1 MISFS
6 FEIEKDGGRLS
17 LTEISKKLF
26 RTSELQLTLSEWDK
40 LSDFGQVDALGKIR
54 SAEQEDNGTCN
65 ELADGTG
72 YFLSHDFI
80 SGLSDY
86 HSRALNLPVTFPYQV
101 DIKTSNNIGSPNF
114 AISWTVF
121 RRGKPLKINRQGC
134 FAFKGDKPYRLPK
147 ELYEVIECID
157 SFHAISVP
165 TFDQKTKFIAELK
178 TLLPQNPDGNLIF
191 EGELEK
197 ISLQH
202 ASAMSL
208 QITGDKNSINFNPV
222 LFHKNIMTKA
232 SELQEAI
239 DESEQIFSLAEAR
252 NFSATFKNTE
262 EVKPTY
268 LLGKAKYV
276 FIDEALRPALKA
288 VKLAANLPRENR
300 IDFAK
305 SPQKYIKSMF
315 EKELSGLSDIER
327 EIQSLQIDEI
337 FIETIQFSERVTE
350 MGIWKAPD
358 LPWLKPE
365 PKEWRS
371 DSYSF
376 FVHGKLIIF
385 PIGDLETVIEQLQT
399 AIETGKPSIKI
410 GTEEIIP
417 DPDLLA
423 TLESL
428 TTKRPDRP
436 DPLKQNTDTDT
447 DSDTNS
453 DSDSDTSEPTE
464 NVGPIVPLTKEN
476 FEVVEYNL
484 KFKLRLEELDD
495 RPPERLKPNVTLKAH
510 QQTGVS
516 WLVETYNRG
525 YPGVLMADDMGLGK
539 TLQALSFLAIM
550 VKTRKIDEE
559 TKKIDEK
566 TREKG
571 KRKPLLIVAPV
582 GLLKN
587 WEEEHEKH
595 LSSPGLGCLAKLY
608 GNSLKKF
615 KTGKGRDIDVGTAIL
630 DADKIRGFD
639 WLLTTYE
646 TLRDYQESFAQ
657 IKFSCVVF
665 DELQKAKNPRS
676 LLSQG
681 TKVLNADFSI
691 GLTGTPVENS
701 LADLWTIMDILSPG
715 RLGDLKGFLKEYPE
729 TNTNSPEAGV
739 AKLKGLSKKLLKE
752 IEKYPPPVL
761 RRMKTELK
769 DGDLPEKRLIPS
781 NETTLP
787 MPTIQ
792 EDAYSDISN
801 RLNSKSIK
809 MIDALHQFRTISRSP
824 ISAEQIGQFSV
835 DDFIDASARL
845 QVTFNTLDEIYQK
858 QEKVLLFVESRTL
871 QPVLASIIKQKYKMT
886 SQPLIINGLISGDAR
901 QRKVNEFQEG
911 ADGFDA
917 IIISPKA
924 GGVGLTL
931 TAANNVIHVER
942 WWNPAVEDQCTDRA
956 YRIGQNKPVSVYTPI
971 ARSTSYGDKSFD
983 CILDK
988 LLQKKRSLAT
998 DVFMSTQIESDDFAS
1013 AFAESKSQKLLNLD
1027 EIDCLEKGSD
1037 FENAVIDII
1046 RVAGLTAN
1054 HTQTSYD
1061 YGADIIVRNE
1071 ATKKSAIVQCKHKAD
1086 ITKNIN
1092 ESAAQEVLNARGHYE
1107 MDSPLLVVVTN
1118 AISATSKCS
1127 ELCRENNMRLVAR
1140 DELLEIGQIL
1150 AHDLS

>member
-1 MISFS
+1 MISFI

-17 LTEISKKLF
+17 LTETSKKLF

-86 HSRALNLPVTFPYQV
+86 HSRTLDLPVTFPYQV
-101 DIKTSNNIGSPNF
+101 DIKTSSNIGSPNF
-114 AISWTVF
+114 AISWTAF
-121 RRGKPLKINRQGC
+121 RHRKPLKINRQGC
-134 FAFKGDKPYRLPK
+134 FAFNGDKPYRLPK
-147 ELYEVIECID
+147 KLYEVIECID
-157 SFHAISVP
+157 SFNAISAP
-165 TFDQKTKFIAELK
+165 TFDQKIKFIAELK
-178 TLLPQNPDGNLIF
+178 TLLPQRPDENLRF
-191 EGELEK
+191 EGELEN

-208 QITGDKNSINFNPV
+208 QITGDKNSISFNPV

-239 DESEQIFSLAEAR
+239 DESEQIFSPAEAR
-252 NFSATFKNTE
+252 NFSAAFKNTE
-262 EVKPTY
+262 EVKSTY

-288 VKLAANLPRENR
+288 VKLSANLPRENR

-305 SPQKYIKSMF
+305 SPQKYIKAMF
-315 EKELSGLSDIER
+315 KKELSGLSDIEH

-337 FIETIQFSERVTE
+337 FIETIQFSERVIE
-350 MGIWKAPD
+350 MGVWKAPD

-376 FVHGKLIIF
+376 LVQGKLIIF
-385 PIGDLETVIEQLQT
+385 PNGNLETVIEQLQT

-410 GTEEIIP
+410 GGEEIIP

-423 TLESL
+423 TLEGL
-428 TTKRPDRP
+428 TTKKPDRP
-436 DPLKQNTDTDT
+436 DPLKQNTDTD
-447 DSDTNS
+447 S
-453 DSDSDTSEPTE
+453 DSNTSEPPE

-484 KFKLRLEELDD
+484 KFKPRSEKLDA
-495 RPPERLKPNVTLKAH
+495 RPPECLKPNVTLKAH
-510 QQTGVS
+510 QKDGVS
-516 WLVETYNRG
+516 WLVKTYNRG

-550 VKTRKIDEE
+550 VETGKTD
-559 TKKIDEK
+559 
-566 TREKG
+566 KG
-571 KRKPLLIVAPV
+571 GAPLLIVAPV

-595 LSSPGLGCLAKLY
+595 LSSRGLGNLAKLY

-615 KTGKGRDIDVGTAIL
+615 KTGKGRDIDTGTAIL
-630 DADKIRGFD
+630 DEGAIKDFN

-646 TLRDYQESFAQ
+646 TLRDYQKSFAQ

-676 LLSQG
+676 LLSNG

-715 RLGDLKGFLKEYPE
+715 RLGDLKGFLKKYPE
-729 TNTNSPEAGV
+729 TNTNSPEASV
-739 AKLKGLSKKLLKE
+739 AKLKDLSKQLLKG
-752 IEKYPPPVL
+752 IGDDDPAPVL

-792 EDAYSDISN
+792 EDAYTGVSN

-824 ISAEQIGQFSV
+824 VSAEQSSQFSV
-835 DDFIDASARL
+835 DDFINASARL

-858 QEKVLLFVESRTL
+858 QEKVLLFVESRAL

-901 QRKVNEFQEG
+901 QRKVNEFERG
-911 ADGFDA
+911 AEGFDA

-931 TAANNVIHVER
+931 IAANNVIHVER

-956 YRIGQNKPVSVYTPI
+956 YRIGQKKPVSVYTPI
-971 ARSTSYGDKSFD
+971 ARSISYGDKSFD
-983 CILDK
+983 CILDR

-1037 FENAVIDII
+1037 FENAVIDMI
-1046 RVAGLTAN
+1046 RAAGLTAN

-1071 ATKKSAIVQCKHKAD
+1071 ATKKSAIVQCKHKAN

-1092 ESAAQEVLNARGHYE
+1092 ESATQEVLNARSHYD

-1118 AISATSKCS
+1118 ATSATSKCS
-1127 ELCRENNMRLVAR
+1127 ELCRENSIRLVAR
-1140 DELLEIGQIL
+1140 SELLEIGQIL
-1150 AHDLS
+1150 AHYLS